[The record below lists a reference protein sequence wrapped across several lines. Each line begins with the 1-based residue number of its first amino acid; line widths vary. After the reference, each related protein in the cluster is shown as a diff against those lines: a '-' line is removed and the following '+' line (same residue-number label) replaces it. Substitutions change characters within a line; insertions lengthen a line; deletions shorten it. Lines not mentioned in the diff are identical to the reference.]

1 MNEMP
6 LTDDQCDR
14 LVAKVMD
21 KLAAKHSD
29 QYGATHAMDLNPSIT
44 EHHTLRCSVVQA
56 AYMLGALEMQQS
68 EREQWRKAVDGLG
81 MLRTFLAGWKQSE
94 ACKNNEM
101 QTQVQGWMD
110 GINELYRLY
119 DLGA

>member
-1 MNEMP
+1 MDEMP

-29 QYGATHAMDLNPSIT
+29 QYGTMHAMDLNPSIT
-44 EHHTLRCSVVQA
+44 AHHTLRHALVRA

-68 EREQWRKAVDGLG
+68 ERARWTEVVMAELDGNG
-81 MLRTFLAGWKQSE
+81 QAQAIVAYATRA
-94 ACKNNEM
+94 
-101 QTQVQGWMD
+101 
-110 GINELYRLY
+110 
-119 DLGA
+119 